1 MIALAAGGSAH
12 TSSPSIRTRPLSGRS
27 RPVIIDSEVV
37 FPAPFGPTSPA
48 SEPAAMSRSTPA
60 TASLAPKL
68 FRSACTLMPDLP
80 ICAFPS
86 AIRPMAGPLAF
97 RSTIRPRPGPL
108 AFRSAIRASSG
119 RTARLPPPR
128 RAIAQ

>member
-12 TSSPSIRTRPLSGRS
+12 TSSPSIKTRPPSGRS

-68 FRSACTLMPDLP
+68 FRSPCTLMPDLP
-80 ICAFPS
+80 ISAFPS
-86 AIRPMAGPLAF
+86 AIPPVPG
-97 RSTIRPRPGPL
+97 RSRASPPILGGSPASRHPPRPVVD
-108 AFRSAIRASSG
+108 
-119 RTARLPPPR
+119 
-128 RAIAQ
+128 